1 MNAAALK
8 EKFKSRQMGT
18 WIRVLAVIVIF
29 AVFTGLNANFVN
41 PNNLKNLLTD
51 SVPYLVMGIG
61 VTFVLLIGSID
72 LSIGAVCSTS
82 TVIVAVLL
90 PTMGYTSYGVA
101 LAVGIL
107 AGFLNGLL
115 VVYLKL
121 PSFIA
126 TLGTMGAWQSIAY
139 LISGSSPI
147 QIKKAQW
154 GLIQWARVEFGIIP
168 LPFVLAL
175 LVLAVFY
182 IAQAKSCFGK
192 NCFAVGVNE
201 RAATVA
207 GVNVGKTK
215 LAVFTICGACS
226 ALGGIILAAKLRS
239 GLPTIGATMNM
250 AVTAAVVLGGTSLS
264 GGKGGQIQ
272 TLIGCFLYNM
282 LLSGLNMVGIT
293 SYFQDIVFGLLMI
306 AAIYFTVDRSDRHT
320 IVK

>member
-1 MNAAALK
+1 MNAAAMK

-18 WIRVLAVIVIF
+18 WVRVIALAVIF
-29 AVFTGLNANFVN
+29 AVFTGLNTNFVA

-72 LSIGAVCSTS
+72 LSIGAICSTS

-90 PTMGYTSYGVA
+90 PTMGYASYAVA
-101 LAVGIL
+101 LAAGIL
-107 AGFLNGLL
+107 AGLINGLL

-126 TLGTMGAWQSIAY
+126 TLGTMGAWQSVAY

-147 QIKKAQW
+147 QIKKPQW
-154 GLIQWARVEFGIIP
+154 GLIQWARVEFGIVP

-182 IAQAKSCFGK
+182 LAQDKSCFGK
-192 NCFAVGVNE
+192 SCFAVGVNE

-207 GVNVGKTK
+207 GVNVGRTK
-215 LAVFTICGACS
+215 LVVFTICGACS
-226 ALGGIILAAKLRS
+226 ALGGMILAAKLRS

-264 GGKGGQIQ
+264 GGKGGQVQ
-272 TLIGCFLYNM
+272 TLIGCFMYNM